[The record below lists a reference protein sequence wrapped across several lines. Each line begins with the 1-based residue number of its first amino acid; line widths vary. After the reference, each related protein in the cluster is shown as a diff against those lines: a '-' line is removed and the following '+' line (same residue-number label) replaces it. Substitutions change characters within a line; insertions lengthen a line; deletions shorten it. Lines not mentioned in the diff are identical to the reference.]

1 MESLRFVNYNGQN
14 SLNLKSKFKNLKLYP
29 TCRGTKMGLKSLY
42 ENKQFSPPQLTTMLS
57 GSGFFI
63 VME

>member
-29 TCRGTKMGLKSLY
+29 TCRGIKMGLKSLY
-42 ENKQFSPPQLTTMLS
+42 ENKQFSPPQID
-57 GSGFFI
+57 GNHQGI
-63 VME
+63 KAQGGI